1 MSKMEREPRGSIS
14 SSAEG
19 GEIRIA
25 HAPHSRPVTA
35 VKNVLLQ
42 ASLARLKETGL
53 YPRYA
58 AIVAPGVPEQI
69 ESNLAM
75 SWMPVEVAVAHY
87 GACESMVLDAEQVT
101 DVGTG
106 VGERVKE
113 TQLVTS
119 SKKTREEDTSN
130 WDNMGSL
137 YRIWAR
143 SFQGGS
149 VQIVKLGAKDMLL
162 EQRGFVLTQYRYY
175 RQAQLAV
182 LRSSFEAFG
191 MQVTSL
197 KTTSYSAARDE
208 VAIRLTWV

>member
-1 MSKMEREPRGSIS
+1 MDREPGGSAT
-14 SSAEG
+14 SAVEG
-19 GEIRIA
+19 GEIRIP

-58 AIVAPGVPEQI
+58 ANVSPSVPEQI

-75 SWMPVEVAVAHY
+75 SWMPIELAVAHY
-87 GACESMVLDAEQVT
+87 GACESMVLDTEQVT
-101 DVGTG
+101 EVGTG

-149 VQIVKLGAKDMLL
+149 VQIVKLGPKDMLL

-191 MQVTSL
+191 MQITSL
-197 KTTSYSAARDE
+197 KTASYSAARDE
-208 VAIRLTWV
+208 VGIRLTWI